1 MVVKLNGK
9 TTGIAAKV
17 TYKNNGKKRFILTK
31 ENNIRLFDNVD
42 VARTVAKTVKGIEP
56 YIEYFIVL
64 SDEKMFSINSCR
76 KIRGGYKVYDPENET
91 MVSVK
96 GGYNV
101 YDKETNSILFI
112 EEKHERKVIN
122 FNYLVFE
129 HGDTNRTEKKYGYKR
144 MYALYNLIL
153 QAIQDSTMSN
163 DEFGIS
169 KVEAYNNEIIAHIKG
184 CTSKIHINSNSLLMD
199 INQARK
205 EIGENVFPFVK
216 EMDKFT
222 TFYVYIS
229 RDVTEPIRIESENK
243 ALDQLNKIVEIINCI
258 DETLCAEVVPV
269 NCKCY
274 ILLEE

>member
-1 MVVKLNGK
+1 MVVKLNGN

-31 ENNIRLFDNVD
+31 ENKIRLFDNVD
-42 VARTVAKTVKGIEP
+42 VARTVVKTVEGIEP

-64 SDEKMFSINSCR
+64 SDDKMFSINSCR
-76 KIRGGYKVYDPENET
+76 KIKGGYKVYDDETET
-91 MVSVK
+91 MVFIK
-96 GGYNV
+96 GGYKV

-112 EEKHERKVIN
+112 EEKYQRKVTN

-129 HGDTNRTEKKYGYKR
+129 HGNEKRTDKKYGYKR
-144 MYALYNLIL
+144 MFVLYNLIL
-153 QAIQDSTMSN
+153 QAIQESTMSN
-163 DEFGIS
+163 ESLGIS

-184 CTSKIHINSNSLLMD
+184 CTSRIHINSNSLLMD

-205 EIGENVFPFVK
+205 EVGEKVFPFIK

-229 RDVTEPIRIESENK
+229 RDVTEPIRIESEQK
-243 ALDQLNKIVEIINCI
+243 ALDQLNKIVEIINNI
-258 DETLCAEVVPV
+258 DDSVCAEIMPV
-269 NCKCY
+269 NYKCY
-274 ILLEE
+274 IVFEE